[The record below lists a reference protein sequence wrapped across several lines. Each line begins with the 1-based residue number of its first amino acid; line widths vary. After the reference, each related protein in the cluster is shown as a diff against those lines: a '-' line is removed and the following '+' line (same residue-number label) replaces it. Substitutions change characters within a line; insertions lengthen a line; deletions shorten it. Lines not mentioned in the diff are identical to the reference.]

1 MGQHTYPLED
11 LGVKIYTLWE
21 VLGAFSA
28 KIHTQSETGRSK
40 NIPLRA
46 AYPCHSING
55 EECPRSPG
63 PKGGGFWLTFLEKHA
78 CMLIAI
84 IVWSFHAKDAYNR
97 FWENWLPT
105 NNFLTTNGSDST
117 RPASMK
123 SQVKMDGAGGD
134 RAKILLK
141 IWLLRQGRGSRV

>member
-21 VLGAFSA
+21 ILRSFSA
-28 KIHTQSETGRSK
+28 KIHTRSETARSK

-55 EECPRSPG
+55 GECPRPRDQR
-63 PKGGGFWLTFLEKHA
+63 GGDFDWHFWEKNADSHHSMDFS
-78 CMLIAI
+78 CK
-84 IVWSFHAKDAYNR
+84 KDAYNR

-105 NNFLTTNGSDST
+105 NNLLTTNGSDST

-123 SQVKMDGAGGD
+123 LQVKMDGAGGD
-134 RAKILLK
+134 RAKNLLK
-141 IWLLRQGRGSRV
+141 IWLLRRGMGSRV